1 MPDTEEQ
8 RPVPPYASFATLLHQ
23 LERMEREGVPGRIDK
38 SYLIG
43 MAGGT
48 QNQLKHAMRSL
59 GLIEEDGKTPTQAL
73 IDLAKKPD
81 ERPQRLAGI
90 LRERFPTLVGLGLDA
105 TKGQLD
111 EALGEYQLNGA
122 TARKAATFF
131 VSAATYAGIPLSPH
145 IKPKAGPGT
154 STSASRRPARK
165 KRSVA
170 QNDGPPVQQDGTS
183 SDKDRMLREYFELL
197 VEKAKQVEKPESD
210 LLNRI
215 ERVIGI
221 EVRENGTSGKGRS
234 RTGVR
239 SDARVQTDAVADGSK
254 PED

>member
-1 MPDTEEQ
+1 MPQEDES

-23 LERMEREGVPGRIDK
+23 LERMEREGIPGRIDK
-38 SYLIG
+38 TYLVG

-48 QNQLKHAMRSL
+48 QNQLRHAMRSL
-59 GLIEEDGKTPTQAL
+59 GLIGEDGKTPTRAL

-81 ERPQRLAGI
+81 ERPQLVASI
-90 LRERFPTLVGLGLDA
+90 LRERYPTLVGLGQDA

-111 EALGEYQLNGA
+111 EALGEYELNGA

-145 IKPKAGPGT
+145 IKPKAGT
-154 STSASRRPARK
+154 AATSASRRPARR
-165 KRSVA
+165 KRTVG
-170 QNDGPPVQQDGTS
+170 QDGGPPAPQNGVP
-183 SDKDRMLREYFELL
+183 SDKDRMRREYFELL
-197 VEKAKQVEKPESD
+197 VEKAKQADKPESD

-221 EVRENGTSGKGRS
+221 EGGENGKSSKGRS
-234 RTGVR
+234 RTGLR
-239 SDARVQTDAVADGSK
+239 SDARVQTEAAPEGSK
-254 PED
+254 PEG

>member
-1 MPDTEEQ
+1 MPEELAS
-8 RPVPPYASFATLLHQ
+8 RSVPPYASFATLLHQ
-23 LERMEREGVPGRIDK
+23 LERMDREGVPGRIDK
-38 SYLIG
+38 TYLVG

-48 QNQLKHAMRSL
+48 QNQLRHAMRSL
-59 GLIEEDGKTPTQAL
+59 GLIAEDGQTPTQTL
-73 IDLAKKPD
+73 IDLAKRPD
-81 ERPQRLAGI
+81 ERPQLLASI
-90 LRERFPTLVGLGLDA
+90 LRERFPTLVGLGQDA

-111 EALGEYQLNGA
+111 EALGAYQLNGA

-154 STSASRRPARK
+154 SAPRRPVRRK
-165 KRSVA
+165 RNA
-170 QNDGPPVQQDGTS
+170 GQNDGLPIQQDGTP

-197 VEKAKQVEKPESD
+197 VEKAKKVEKPDSE

-221 EVRENGTSGKGRS
+221 EVREDGKSSKGRS
-234 RTGVR
+234 RAGVR
-239 SDARVQTDAVADGSK
+239 SDARVQTDAEPDGSK
-254 PED
+254 PEG

>member
-1 MPDTEEQ
+1 MPEGDET

-23 LERMEREGVPGRIDK
+23 VERMEREGVPGRIDK

-48 QNQLKHAMRSL
+48 QNQLRHAMRSL
-59 GLIEEDGKTPTQAL
+59 GLIGEDGKTPTQTL
-73 IDLAKKPD
+73 VDLAKKPD
-81 ERPQRLAGI
+81 ERPQLLASI
-90 LRERFPTLVGLGLDA
+90 LRERFPALVGLDQDA

-111 EALGEYQLNGA
+111 EVLGEYQLTGA

-131 VSAATYAGIPLSPH
+131 VSAATYSGIPLSPH

-154 STSASRRPARK
+154 SAPRRPVRK
-165 KRSVA
+165 KRSVG
-170 QNDGPPVQQDGTS
+170 QNDGAPIQQDGTP

-197 VEKAKQVEKPESD
+197 VEKAKQADKPESD

-221 EVRENGTSGKGRS
+221 EVRENGRPSKRS
-234 RTGVR
+234 QAGLR
-239 SDARVQTDAVADGSK
+239 SDARVQTDAVPDGSK

>member
-1 MPDTEEQ
+1 MPEDDES

-23 LERMEREGVPGRIDK
+23 VERMEREGVPGRIDK
-38 SYLIG
+38 SYLTG

-59 GLIEEDGKTPTQAL
+59 GLIGEDGQTPTRVL
-73 IDLAKKPD
+73 IDLVKRPD
-81 ERPQRLAGI
+81 DRRQMLAGI
-90 LRERFPTLVGLGLDA
+90 LRERFPTLVGLGQDA

-111 EALGEYQLNGA
+111 DALGEYQLNGA

-145 IKPKAGPGT
+145 IKPKAAPG
-154 STSASRRPARK
+154 TSASRRPVRRK
-165 KRSVA
+165 RNVG
-170 QNDGPPVQQDGTS
+170 QNDGPPVQQDGTP
-183 SDKDRMLREYFELL
+183 SDKDRMLREYFDLL
-197 VEKAKQVEKPESD
+197 VEKAKQVEKPDSE

-221 EVRENGTSGKGRS
+221 EVGEDGKSSKGRS
-234 RTGVR
+234 RAGLR
-239 SDARVQTDAVADGSK
+239 SDARVQTEAVPDGSK
-254 PED
+254 LDD

>member
-1 MPDTEEQ
+1 MPEEEES

-38 SYLIG
+38 TYLVG

-59 GLIEEDGKTPTQAL
+59 GLIGEDGQTPTQAL

-81 ERPQRLAGI
+81 ERPQLVASI
-90 LRERFPTLVGLGLDA
+90 LRERYPTLVGLGQDA

-111 EALGEYQLNGA
+111 EALGEYKLNGV

-131 VSAATYAGIPLSPH
+131 VLAATYAGIPLSPH
-145 IKPKAGPGT
+145 IKPKAGP
-154 STSASRRPARK
+154 SSSAPRRTVRRK
-165 KRSVA
+165 RNVG
-170 QNDGPPVQQDGTS
+170 QNTEHSVQQNGTP

-197 VEKAKQVEKPESD
+197 VEKAKQAEKPESD

-221 EVRENGTSGKGRS
+221 EVSENERSSKRKGRAEL
-234 RTGVR
+234 R
-239 SDARVQTDAVADGSK
+239 SDARVQTEAVPDGSK

>member
-1 MPDTEEQ
+1 MPDEDDA

-59 GLIEEDGKTPTQAL
+59 GLIGEDGKTPTQAL

-81 ERPQRLAGI
+81 ERPQLVASI
-90 LRERFPTLVGLGLDA
+90 LRERFPTLVGLGQDA

-131 VSAATYAGIPLSPH
+131 VSAATYAGIPVSPH

-154 STSASRRPARK
+154 STSRRPARR
-165 KRSVA
+165 KRNA
-170 QNDGPPVQQDGTS
+170 GQDDGSPVQQDGTL

-197 VEKAKQVEKPESD
+197 VDKAKQAEKPESD

-221 EVRENGTSGKGRS
+221 EVRENEKSSKGRN
-234 RTGVR
+234 RTELR
-239 SDARVQTDAVADGSK
+239 SDARVQTEAVPDGSK

>member
-1 MPDTEEQ
+1 
-8 RPVPPYASFATLLHQ
+8 
-23 LERMEREGVPGRIDK
+23 MEREGVPGRIDK
-38 SYLIG
+38 TYLVG

-59 GLIEEDGKTPTQAL
+59 GLLGEDGKTPTQAL

-81 ERPQRLAGI
+81 ERPQLVAGI
-90 LRERFPTLVGLGLDA
+90 LRERYPTLVGLGQDA

-111 EALGEYQLNGA
+111 EALGEYKLNGV

-145 IKPKAGPGT
+145 IKPKDRPTG
-154 STSASRRPARK
+154 TSASRRPGRRK
-165 KRSVA
+165 RNA
-170 QNDGPPVQQDGTS
+170 GQNGGPSVQQDGTPT
-183 SDKDRMLREYFELL
+183 DKDRMLREYFELL
-197 VEKAKQVEKPESD
+197 VEKAKQTEKPESD

-221 EVRENGTSGKGRS
+221 EVRENGKSSKGRS
-234 RTGVR
+234 RAGLR
-239 SDARVQTDAVADGSK
+239 SDARVQTEAVPDESK

>member
-1 MPDTEEQ
+1 MPEEDES

-38 SYLIG
+38 SWLIG

-59 GLIEEDGKTPTQAL
+59 GLIGEDGKTPTQVLA
-73 IDLAKKPD
+73 DLAKKPD
-81 ERPQRLAGI
+81 ERPQLLASI
-90 LRERFPTLVGLGLDA
+90 LRERFPTLVGLGQDA

-145 IKPKAGPGT
+145 IKPKAGPSTGT
-154 STSASRRPARK
+154 SRRPVRK
-165 KRSVA
+165 KRNVG
-170 QNDGPPVQQDGTS
+170 QNDGPPAQQDGIPS
-183 SDKDRMLREYFELL
+183 GKDRMLREYFELL
-197 VEKAKQVEKPESD
+197 VEKAKQADKPESD

-221 EVRENGTSGKGRS
+221 EVRENGTSSKGRS
-234 RTGVR
+234 RTGLR
-239 SDARVQTDAVADGSK
+239 SEARVQTEAVPDGSK

>member
-1 MPDTEEQ
+1 
-8 RPVPPYASFATLLHQ
+8 
-23 LERMEREGVPGRIDK
+23 MEREGVPGRIDK
-38 SYLIG
+38 TYLVG

-59 GLIEEDGKTPTQAL
+59 GLIGEDGKTPTQAL

-154 STSASRRPARK
+154 SASASTSRRPARK
-165 KRSVA
+165 RRNVG
-170 QNDGPPVQQDGTS
+170 QNDGPPVQQDGTP

-197 VEKAKQVEKPESD
+197 VEKAKQADKPESD

-221 EVRENGTSGKGRS
+221 EAKENGTSSRRRS
-234 RTGVR
+234 RTAVR
-239 SDARVQTDAVADGSK
+239 SDARVQTDAVPDGSK

>member
-1 MPDTEEQ
+1 
-8 RPVPPYASFATLLHQ
+8 
-23 LERMEREGVPGRIDK
+23 MEREGVPARIDK
-38 SYLIG
+38 SYLVG

-59 GLIEEDGKTPTQAL
+59 GLIGEDGKTPTQTL
-73 IDLAKKPD
+73 IDLAKKPG
-81 ERPQRLAGI
+81 ERPQLVASI
-90 LRERFPTLVGLGLDA
+90 LRERYPTLVGLGQDA
-105 TKGQLD
+105 TKGLLD
-111 EALGEYQLNGA
+111 EALGEYKLNGV

-145 IKPKAGPGT
+145 IKPKDRPTGT
-154 STSASRRPARK
+154 SAPRRPARR
-165 KRSVA
+165 KRNA
-170 QNDGPPVQQDGTS
+170 GQDDGSPVQQDGTL

-197 VEKAKQVEKPESD
+197 VDKAKQADKPESD

-221 EVRENGTSGKGRS
+221 EVRENEKSSKGRS
-234 RTGVR
+234 RAGLR
-239 SDARVQTDAVADGSK
+239 SDARVQTEAVPDGSK